1 MRSIITS
8 GIQAIRNTCLE
19 YGLEVLIGISRFWR
33 QRVNW
38 SDVREKYVMLGV
50 TGPNEY
56 ENNVNNNWYTN
67 KMASWTLSYT
77 LEALGSGHGIESR
90 GL

>member
-1 MRSIITS
+1 MDWK
-8 GIQAIRNTCLE
+8 C
-19 YGLEVLIGISRFWR
+19 LIGISRFWR

-38 SDVREKYVMLGV
+38 SEEKGKYVMLGV

-67 KMASWTLSYT
+67 KMASWTLAYT
-77 LEALGSGHGIESR
+77 LEALDYVKKTNSGSYKEIIR
-90 GL
+90 PDPV